1 MLVSLA
7 LVEKYKREGSAMIE
21 DYIKLLS
28 SGGSVPP
35 VEILQSIGIDVTKPA
50 FYSEAFATIESWL
63 VEFEASTQD
72 KAQSTK

>member
-21 DYIKLLS
+21 DYIRLLS

-50 FYSEAFATIESWL
+50 FYSEAFATIEGWL
-63 VEFEASTQD
+63 AEFETTI
-72 KAQSTK
+72 K